1 MSDLN
6 KIDSSRFFAFWKN
19 FSVALLVMI
28 ITLFLS
34 MVLPFYF
41 SPIVSLLGAAFL
53 YTQLYNNKL
62 SKSAA
67 CMLCTYSIFL
77 CLISFSFISILLNVL
92 YIWGFINLPKEF
104 SFFAE
109 PYIPSLI
116 LNPICFLIILIL
128 KLRSG
133 RLSICVDCR
142 IEHGPS
148 ISRGR
153 AGQIHYT
160 ESRLQLN
167 NLLWLFGI
175 LTLLTW
181 CYYLFFYMDI
191 NINARDNYIFFW
203 VNIIAFVIDEIYFAS
218 RYYNMYLDLKENGE
232 IITEDELGDMT
243 TKTYLRYYVV
253 CGNSIYINP
262 NVADPYRP
270 DAKII
275 DTHFVTKRNV
285 NGITTVEVNDIIRR
299 MLGMQIGKL
308 RFFYGRKSP
317 DHAKHSLL
325 RYFYFLPGEP
335 EDYPE
340 MRLAGKWMDFSEL
353 MGLYNTNPNSI
364 SRIFLSDISRMTTI
378 VLTQKIFNEEGVRR
392 IKTKS
397 YRPTYDLVEIQKKD
411 YDFQDDKWIRI
422 SMFNSDTKAF
432 FLRKWF
438 RNLMRINKKNSGDKW
453 LTRR

>member
-1 MSDLN
+1 MNDFE

-67 CMLCTYSIFL
+67 CMICTYAIFL
-77 CLISFSFISILLNVL
+77 CLISFSFLSILLNML
-92 YIWGFINLPKEF
+92 YIWGLINLPKEF
-104 SFFAE
+104 SFFSV

-116 LNPICFLIILIL
+116 LNPICFLTIFII

-148 ISRGR
+148 IARGR
-153 AGQIHYT
+153 EGQIHYS
-160 ESRLQLN
+160 ESRLQLT

-175 LTLLTW
+175 LTVITW
-181 CYYLFFYMDI
+181 GYYLFFYMDM
-191 NINARDNYIFFW
+191 NINGRDNYIFFW
-203 VNIIAFVIDEIYFAS
+203 VNIIAFIIDEVYFAS
-218 RYYNMYLDLKENGE
+218 RYYNMYLDMKENGE
-232 IITEDELGDMT
+232 VISEEELSDMT
-243 TKTYLRYYVV
+243 TKTYLRYYVI
-253 CGNSIYINP
+253 CGNSVYVNP
-262 NVADPYRP
+262 NVADPYTP
-270 DAKII
+270 DAKIV
-275 DTHFVTKRNV
+275 DTPFVTKRNV
-285 NGITTVEVNDIIRR
+285 NGITSAEVNDIIRR
-299 MLGMQIGKL
+299 MLGMQTGTL
-308 RFFYGRKSP
+308 RFFFGRKSP
-317 DHAKHSLL
+317 DNMHNRLL
-325 RYFYFLPGEP
+325 RYFYFLPGSP
-335 EDYPE
+335 CDYHE

-353 MGLYNTNPNSI
+353 MGLYNTNPQSI
-364 SRIFLSDISRMTTI
+364 SRIFLADISRMTTI

-392 IKTKS
+392 VKTKN
-397 YRPTYDLVEIQKKD
+397 YHPTYDLVEIQKKE

-432 FLRKWF
+432 FVRRWLRG
-438 RNLMRINKKNSGDKW
+438 LMRRKKKNGEDKW
-453 LTRR
+453 VHRQ